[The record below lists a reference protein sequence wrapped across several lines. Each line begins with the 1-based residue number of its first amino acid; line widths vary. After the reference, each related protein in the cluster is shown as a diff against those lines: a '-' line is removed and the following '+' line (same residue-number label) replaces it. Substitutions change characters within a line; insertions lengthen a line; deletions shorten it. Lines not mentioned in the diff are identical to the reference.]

1 MGPFTSSLV
10 AGACGA
16 TALTSVHEFARRRLA
31 GAPRMDLA
39 GGRALARVLAAAR
52 LRPPR
57 GRRLHRTTLAADLA
71 SNTLWYALAGLG
83 DPDRATRRGLLL
95 GLAAGVGAVVLTPR
109 LGLGR
114 RPVAAAAR
122 TPWLTIL
129 WYTLGGV
136 TAGAALRA
144 LSARRT
150 GGEVTIGPAPG
161 PWPE

>member
-1 MGPFTSSLV
+1 MGPFASSIL

-16 TALTSVHEFARRRLA
+16 TALTSVHELARKQLA

-39 GGRALARVLAAAR
+39 GGRALARVLRAAR
-52 LRPPR
+52 VRPPR
-57 GRRLHRTTLAADLA
+57 GQRLHRATLAADLA
-71 SNTLWYALAGLG
+71 SNTLWYALAGFG
-83 DPDRATRRGLLL
+83 DRDRSVRRGLLL

-114 RPVAAAAR
+114 RPVAAAPR

-136 TAGAALRA
+136 TAGAALLA
-144 LSARRT
+144 LSPRGVGARHARL
-150 GGEVTIGPAPG
+150 GAGPP
-161 PWPE
+161 PR